1 MGRDN
6 ESNELNLPSLF
17 FFFFGHDHDTRK
29 FLGQGLNLC
38 HE

>member
-6 ESNELNLPSLF
+6 ESNELNLPSL